1 MSLDPRYADFGEN
14 RKKIQEEMPITYIDP
29 ESGYELPIPELSP
42 EEFEV
47 LDKKRAK
54 ISSPEEF
61 EMVDKKRPKVSSMPS
76 LDDFEVKPAANPEN
90 SGKFLPLFDG
100 DDKAVEEDIR
110 NLLDFQDLPLP
121 GKSVIVPSLPT
132 ISLCNNPRNP
142 DIRIKLRPGWKTAKD
157 SEGRIYYYNRITKE
171 TQWDPPVDEN
181 PENPETSNTT
191 EIDLETASTAS
202 EEEDDLDNEED
213 GEDTDDEEEDM
224 DCDKDPALE
233 IRKNPEMVESD
244 LSEQEKES
252 LLKSYRGKTK
262 EERQHER
269 RQKREQNREKR
280 EYEKKRRRERH
291 VKHRHEGLVTE
302 HLIPV
307 SAFIQL
313 EIELSTLR
321 HSQNC
326 CEFFKFP
333 KFEFSKPGSRQT
345 EFFKHSLGF

>member
-14 RKKIQEEMPITYIDP
+14 QKKIQEEMPITYIDP
-29 ESGYELPIPELSP
+29 VSGYELPIPELSP

-47 LDKKRAK
+47 LDKKRPK
-54 ISSPEEF
+54 I
-61 EMVDKKRPKVSSMPS
+61 SSMPS
-76 LDDFEVKPAANPEN
+76 LDDFEVKPSANPEN

-110 NLLDFQDLPLP
+110 NLLDFQDMPLP
-121 GKSVIVPSLPT
+121 GKSVIAPNLPT
-132 ISLCNNPRNP
+132 ISLCNNARNP
-142 DIRIKLRPGWKTAKD
+142 DVRIKLRPGWKTAKD

-181 PENPETSNTT
+181 PENLETSNTT

-202 EEEDDLDNEED
+202 EDEDDLDNEED

-224 DCDKDPALE
+224 DCDKDPE

-244 LSEQEKES
+244 LSEQEKEV

-291 VKHRHEGLVTE
+291 VKHRREGLVTE

-307 SAFIQL
+307 SV
-313 EIELSTLR
+313 
-321 HSQNC
+321 C
-326 CEFFKFP
+326 FF
-333 KFEFSKPGSRQT
+333 
-345 EFFKHSLGF
+345 